1 MPDGSVRVSVSIQ
14 YDKAD
19 YPMIRNI
26 FFDMTTTPPD
36 TNDVPVWTGNEP
48 ADNTIIPMIKDG
60 SEVVAISGETLDDW
74 ASDND
79 AWGLDCQFTE
89 TGWSSR
95 MNSDG
100 DLLVTSGNSQSSD
113 ATCHLVDP
121 YGATSNASHTWRF
134 GQPAS
139 FSAIT
144 GVFTDSVEIDS
155 TPSLLV
161 QNLAV
166 AISASQGSTTGIATN
181 VNLGSTTSSDSVSL
195 SGISPGAFMIH
206 VIATSPGMLD
216 WEAEFDLGLEKKNSL
231 PIVNINYDS
240 IEGTYATWSSDQ
252 YSFTLTGTAVD
263 PDGGS
268 VTLSAEMCDDTS
280 TGFTTNGD
288 DWSVTLSIA
297 NCVAQG
303 LTDYYVLI
311 TAKDSVKAIGSADV
325 TIPDPYASDNSGT
338 ENTDDTSEEE
348 SGLPSIGMFASLVAM
363 LGAALLARRD

>member
-1 MPDGSVRVSVSIQ
+1 
-14 YDKAD
+14 
-19 YPMIRNI
+19 
-26 FFDMTTTPPD
+26 
-36 TNDVPVWTGNEP
+36 
-48 ADNTIIPMIKDG
+48 
-60 SEVVAISGETLDDW
+60 
-74 ASDND
+74 
-79 AWGLDCQFTE
+79 
-89 TGWSSR
+89 

-166 AISASQGSTTGIATN
+166 SISASQGTTTGIATD

-216 WEAEFDLGLEKKNSL
+216 WEAEFDLGLEKENSL
-231 PIVNINYDS
+231 PIDNRNYDA